1 MPAMTPNILDRLT
14 SSGPRLPRIASWLL
28 EDVWSADRYS
38 AKSPGDYL
46 QAGEKLVNELEE
58 VIAAAADRIY
68 GELLIP
74 PAADRDVREFL
85 TARQPCAAVVF
96 DGLSL
101 REVPL
106 VLRLA
111 SQSGLRVVEQ
121 GWSTAVVPSETVDFV
136 AERLRVGR
144 IAPSQL
150 PASAELRSMG
160 ISAHHLDQVNQQRM
174 LDPTSPAILLWSAFP
189 DYRYKERDAK
199 FIEMF
204 ENMHNMMMTAWQNSV
219 QEITRQAP
227 GRRILVTSDHG
238 YVFFGP
244 GCSVPWDNNAIRP
257 LTAYLGGDR
266 CARLSEKP
274 SPPEHRGLAVY
285 ADRGIAVIRGRV
297 QTHPPGESARKLYKH
312 GGLSLMEMMVPWIV
326 LEASN

>member
-1 MPAMTPNILDRLT
+1 MAAMTPTILDRLA
-14 SSGPRLPRIASWLL
+14 SGGPRLPRIGSWLFD
-28 EDVWSADRYS
+28 EVWSADRYS
-38 AKSPGDYL
+38 AKSPTEYL

-58 VIAAAADRIY
+58 VIAAAASRVYD
-68 GELLIP
+68 ELLIP
-74 PAADRDVREFL
+74 PARERDLREFL
-85 TARQPCAAVVF
+85 TGQQPCAAVVF

-106 VLRLA
+106 VLHLA

-121 GWSTAVVPSETVDFV
+121 GWSTSVVPSETIEFV
-136 AERLRVGR
+136 AQRLRVGA

-150 PASAELRSMG
+150 PSSAELRGMG
-160 ISAHHLDQVNQQRM
+160 VSAHHLDQVNQQRM
-174 LDPTSPAILLWSAFP
+174 LDPKSLAILLWSAFP

-199 FIEMF
+199 FVEMF

-219 QEITRQAP
+219 QVITRQAP

-238 YVFFGP
+238 YVFLGP

-266 CARLSEKP
+266 FARLSEKP
-274 SPPEHRGLAVY
+274 SPPEHRGLAVF
-285 ADRGIAVIRGRV
+285 ADRGFAVLRGRV
-297 QTHPPGESARKLYKH
+297 QTHPTGDAARRLYKH
-312 GGLSLMEMMVPWIV
+312 GGLSLMEMLVPWIV
-326 LEASN
+326 LESAN